1 MACRCSRS
9 RRPSHCCFFACCKIF
24 LVAGK
29 NHQSLPFCFSCCV
42 TWLLRMSTID
52 PPALQNNLDRQS
64 TGGLP
69 SAADIWSTG
78 AAAEAHPAKTVEKI
92 APGKVAVANV
102 TTEPIVAEPVTA
114 ESVTTERVVDQKVT
128 RDNVV
133 PAEKVPLRRISAM
146 KFDSGLQGIPSISGA
161 REESGSAQGRVW
173 PPRRLSLALQGGGS
187 FGAFTWGVLDRLL
200 EEPSC
205 GLDSISGA
213 SAGAVNAVLLASGF
227 VEGGRECA
235 RARLRRFWR
244 RITDEASFRS
254 LMVIGGFSPAGSCV
268 AFGQGFSAQFDP
280 LDFDPLRQ
288 ALATE
293 IDFASLREPTCPKL
307 LIATTRV
314 RNGQLQI
321 FRNKDL
327 TADVV
332 LASTCPPLIHC
343 AVEIEGEAY
352 WDGGFAAN
360 PPVVQLVHAS
370 EATDVLVVQIT
381 PTRDAY
387 VPMTMAAI
395 DRRIDQ
401 ITANSTLNAEIAAL
415 ELARDNAV
423 TPKLHAL
430 RLFRIAAEDT
440 VDGLAQRSSVDLGQ
454 GFITMLHRSGRD
466 AADRWLSRNPDVTVP
481 ARRKQQADKEKIG
494 AFEFQPAPMET
505 V

>member
-1 MACRCSRS
+1 
-9 RRPSHCCFFACCKIF
+9 
-24 LVAGK
+24 
-29 NHQSLPFCFSCCV
+29 
-42 TWLLRMSTID
+42 MSAID
-52 PPALQNNLDRQS
+52 PPAAQNDLHRQS
-64 TGGLP
+64 SGGLP

-78 AAAEAHPAKTVEKI
+78 AAAPARPAKIIEKT
-92 APGKVAVANV
+92 ATENVAVAK
-102 TTEPIVAEPVTA
+102 IVAEPI
-114 ESVTTERVVDQKVT
+114 TTPQIA
-128 RDNVV
+128 
-133 PAEKVPLRRISAM
+133 AEKVTLEKILPAESFLPQPAATV
-146 KFDSGLQGIPSISGA
+146 KFDSVRQSTPPNSRV
-161 REESGSAQGRVW
+161 REESGLTQSRAW

-200 EEPSC
+200 EEPNC
-205 GLDSISGA
+205 EFDSISGA
-213 SAGAVNAVLLASGF
+213 SAGAVNGVLLASGF
-227 VEGGRECA
+227 VEGGREGA

-244 RITDEASFRS
+244 RMTDEASFRS
-254 LMVIGGFSPAGSCV
+254 LMVIGGFSPAGSSV
-268 AFGQGFSAQFDP
+268 AFGRGLSAQFDP
-280 LDFDPLRQ
+280 QDLDPLRQ

-314 RNGQLQI
+314 RDGGLQI

-360 PPVVQLVHAS
+360 PPVVQLVQAS

-401 ITANSTLNAEIAAL
+401 ITANSALNAEIAAL
-415 ELARDNAV
+415 DMARDNAA

-440 VDGLAQRSSVDLGQ
+440 VDGLAQRSAVDLGQ
-454 GFITMLHRSGRD
+454 GFITMLYRSGRD
-466 AADRWLSRNPDVTVP
+466 AADRWLSRDPDIAASP
-481 ARRKQQADKEKIG
+481 SRERQDRKDKFG
-494 AFEFQPAPMET
+494 AFEFQPTPMET

>member
-1 MACRCSRS
+1 
-9 RRPSHCCFFACCKIF
+9 
-24 LVAGK
+24 
-29 NHQSLPFCFSCCV
+29 
-42 TWLLRMSTID
+42 MSAID
-52 PPALQNNLDRQS
+52 PPAAQHDLHRQS
-64 TGGLP
+64 PGGLP

-78 AAAEAHPAKTVEKI
+78 AAAPVRPAKIIEK
-92 APGKVAVANV
+92 AATENV
-102 TTEPIVAEPVTA
+102 TVAKIVTEPVTA
-114 ESVTTERVVDQKVT
+114 PQIA
-128 RDNVV
+128 
-133 PAEKVPLRRISAM
+133 AEKVLPAKEILPEPIARV
-146 KFDSGLQGIPSISGA
+146 KFNGVQERDHLT
-161 REESGSAQGRVW
+161 QGRAW

-200 EEPSC
+200 EESNC
-205 GLDSISGA
+205 DLDSISGA

-227 VEGGRECA
+227 VEGGREGA
-235 RARLRRFWR
+235 RSRLRRFWR
-244 RITDEASFRS
+244 RMTDEASFRS
-254 LMVIGGFSPAGSCV
+254 LMVIGGFSPAGSSV
-268 AFGQGFSAQFDP
+268 AFGRGLSAQFDP
-280 LDFDPLRQ
+280 LDLDPLRQ
-288 ALATE
+288 VLATE

-314 RNGQLQI
+314 RDGALQI
-321 FRNKDL
+321 FRNQDL

-360 PPVVQLVHAS
+360 PPVVQLVQAS
-370 EATDVLVVQIT
+370 EATDVLIVQIT

-415 ELARDNAV
+415 DMARDNAA

-440 VDGLAQRSSVDLGQ
+440 VEGLAQRSAVDLGQ
-454 GFITMLHRSGRD
+454 GFITMLYRSGRD
-466 AADRWLSRNPDVTVP
+466 AADRWLSRDPDAAASP
-481 ARRKQQADKEKIG
+481 SREQQERKDKFG
-494 AFEFQPAPMET
+494 AFEFQPTPMET